1 MDETSGDGGRGESK
15 GRNNSITLVPASS
28 LPSFQAQQTESQVII
43 AEAMTA
49 IAQAIS
55 ALPRAIENAVQTL
68 VKGNGVNGILAGLA
82 QHDGRK
88 SLDARIMDQNALEI
102 VEQLE
107 KVFKKY
113 NTRMRDLNRSDTLV
127 DAEADYKKAEEN
139 QCYDTPPSTQ
149 EVSSQEQASPD
160 PTKQS

>member
-1 MDETSGDGGRGESK
+1 MEDSSSDKRGSGEERTH
-15 GRNNSITLVPASS
+15 NPIATLVHSS
-28 LPSFQAQQTESQVII
+28 PTTLQQQQTESQVII

-88 SLDARIMDQNALEI
+88 SLDARVMDQNALEI

-113 NTRMRDLNRSDTLV
+113 NQRMRDLGRSDTLV
-127 DAEADYKKAEEN
+127 NAEDDFN
-139 QCYDTPPSTQ
+139 QWHSDTQPSSQ
-149 EVSSQEQASPD
+149 EVSSQEQVSPD

>member
-1 MDETSGDGGRGESK
+1 MDETSGDGRGSK
-15 GRNNSITLVPASS
+15 EERTHNPIATLVHSS
-28 LPSFQAQQTESQVII
+28 PTTLQVQQTESLAVM
-43 AEAMTA
+43 AEAMSVM
-49 IAQAIS
+49 AQTFS
-55 ALPRAIENAVQTL
+55 ALPRVINDAVQTL

-113 NTRMRDLNRSDTLV
+113 NTRMRDLGRSDTLV
-127 DAEADYKKAEEN
+127 NAEDDFN
-139 QCYDTPPSTQ
+139 QWQSDTQPSSQ
-149 EVSSQEQASPD
+149 EVSSQEQVSPD